1 MIRSPLI
8 RSGLDPG
15 QPQGRRLWTIL
26 GFLTLVFVIL
36 GSTLSIFPHPDST
49 TLNSLRVAEQDQN
62 SSDGSST
69 PQRIELAET
78 LSFDTW
84 MLLIVHSVFGLEPP
98 PREQNTFGWWLFQIR
113 KISKYTTDLA
123 RGEAVLGIMLLASLM
138 ARFAGFSN
146 IAKIKIHAGF
156 LGMLVAGF
164 VTWVIKIGTGRVRP
178 NGLFYQGNIN
188 WDPLSL
194 ENLHHSFPSGHATA
208 AGALMM
214 VLIIGFPRF
223 RFVWVGF
230 ALWICVTRVLTGNHW
245 PTDTVMGLY
254 LGSFCVAL
262 VTSWVQTRSTDRSQE
277 PELYQSSRETVLP
290 VE

>member
-15 QPQGRRLWTIL
+15 QPRGRRFWTIL
-26 GFLTLVFVIL
+26 GILTLVFVIL
-36 GSTLSIFPHPDST
+36 GSTLSIFPHSDST
-49 TLNSLRVAEQDQN
+49 TLNSLRVTEQDQN
-62 SSDGSST
+62 SSDVSST
-69 PQRIELAET
+69 QQPNESDELHS
-78 LSFDTW
+78 LDIR
-84 MLLIVHSVFGLEPP
+84 MLLIVQSVWGSEPP
-98 PREQNTFGWWLFQIR
+98 HTELNSFGWWLFQIR

-123 RGEAVLGIMLLASLM
+123 RGEVVIGIMLLASLL
-138 ARFAGFSN
+138 ARFGVFAE
-146 IAKIKIHAGF
+146 IARRRIHAGL

-164 VTWVIKIGTGRVRP
+164 ATWVIKIATGRVRP
-178 NGLFYQGNIN
+178 NGLIYQGNIN
-188 WDPLSL
+188 WNPFSL
-194 ENLHHSFPSGHATA
+194 ENIFHSFPSGHATA

-214 VLIIGFPRF
+214 VLIIGIPRF
-223 RFVWVGF
+223 RYIWIVV
-230 ALWICVTRVLTGNHW
+230 ALWICVTRVLSANHW

-262 VTSWVQTRSTDRSQE
+262 VTSWVQTRSTDQIQE

>member
-15 QPQGRRLWTIL
+15 QPRGRRLWTIL
-26 GFLTLVFVIL
+26 GILTLVFVIL

-49 TLNSLRVAEQDQN
+49 TLNSLRGAEQDQN
-62 SSDGSST
+62 SSGASST
-69 PQRIELAET
+69 SQLIESDEV

-98 PREQNTFGWWLFQIR
+98 PREQNSFGWWLFQIR
-113 KISKYTTDLA
+113 QISKTTTDLA
-123 RGEAVLGIMLLASLM
+123 RGEVVLGIMLLASLM
-138 ARFAGFSN
+138 ARFAGLSE
-146 IAKIKIHAGF
+146 ISKKKIYAGF

-178 NGLFYQGNIN
+178 NGLFYQGKIN

-214 VLIIGFPRF
+214 VLVIGFPRV

-245 PTDTVMGLY
+245 PTDTAMGLF
-254 LGSFCVAL
+254 LGSFCVAIL
-262 VTSWVQTRSTDRSQE
+262 TSWVQSRTTAQIQE

>member
-1 MIRSPLI
+1 MNRSSLI
-8 RSGLDPG
+8 SPVLDPG

-26 GFLTLVFVIL
+26 GTLTIVFVIL
-36 GSTLSIFPHPDST
+36 GSALPIFPSMQEPSP
-49 TLNSLRVAEQDQN
+49 NSLQPAEQNQN
-62 SSDGSST
+62 SSGGIAT
-69 PQRIELAET
+69 PHLDEMTER

-113 KISKYTTDLA
+113 KISKTTTDLA
-123 RGEAVLGIMLLASLM
+123 RGEVVLGIMLLASLL
-138 ARFAGFSN
+138 ARFAGFSE
-146 IAKIKIHAGF
+146 IAKRKIYAGF

-214 VLIIGFPRF
+214 FLIIGFPRF
-223 RFVWVGF
+223 RFVWIGF

-245 PTDTVMGLY
+245 PTDTAMGLF

-262 VTSWVQTRSTDRSQE
+262 LTAWVQTRTIARSQE

>member
-1 MIRSPLI
+1 MMRSPLI
-8 RSGLDPG
+8 SPELDPG
-15 QPQGRRLWTIL
+15 QPRGRRLWTIL
-26 GFLTLVFVIL
+26 GIFTIAFVIL
-36 GSTLSIFPHPDST
+36 GSTLSIFPHSEST
-49 TLNSLRVAEQDQN
+49 TLNSLRVAEQNQN
-62 SSDGSST
+62 SSVVSST
-69 PQRIELAET
+69 QQPNESDELHS
-78 LSFDTW
+78 LDIR
-84 MLLIVHSVFGLEPP
+84 MLLIVHSVWGSEPP
-98 PREQNTFGWWLFQIR
+98 HRELNSFGWWLFQIR

-123 RGEAVLGIMLLASLM
+123 RGEVVLGIMLLASLM

-262 VTSWVQTRSTDRSQE
+262 ATSWVQTRSTDRSQE

>member
-1 MIRSPLI
+1 MNRSPLI

-15 QPQGRRLWTIL
+15 QPRGRRLWTIL
-26 GFLTLVFVIL
+26 GILTLVFVIL
-36 GSTLSIFPHPDST
+36 GSTLSIFPHSDST

-62 SSDGSST
+62 FSGVSST
-69 PQRIELAET
+69 LPPIELGER
-78 LSFDTW
+78 LSFDTQL
-84 MLLIVHSVFGLEPP
+84 LLIVHSVWGSEPP
-98 PREQNTFGWWLFQIR
+98 PREQNSFAWWLFKVR

-123 RGEAVLGIMLLASLM
+123 RGEVVLGVMLLASLL
-138 ARFAGFSN
+138 ARFGVFVE
-146 IAKIKIHAGF
+146 IARRRIHAGL

-164 VTWVIKIGTGRVRP
+164 ATWVIKIATGRVRP

-194 ENLHHSFPSGHATA
+194 ENIHHSFPSGHATA

-223 RFVWVGF
+223 RFIWVGY
-230 ALWICVTRVLTGNHW
+230 ALWICVTRVLSANHW

-262 VTSWVQTRSTDRSQE
+262 VTSWVQTRSTERSQE

>member
-8 RSGLDPG
+8 RSRLDPG

-26 GFLTLVFVIL
+26 GILTILFVIL
-36 GSTLSIFPHPDST
+36 GSTLSIFPHSDST
-49 TLNSLRVAEQDQN
+49 TLNSLRVTEQDQN
-62 SSDGSST
+62 SSGSSST
-69 PQRIELAET
+69 PQPNESDELHS
-78 LSFDTW
+78 LDIR
-84 MLLIVHSVFGLEPP
+84 MLLIVQSVWGSEPP
-98 PREQNTFGWWLFQIR
+98 HTELNSFGWWLFQIR

-123 RGEAVLGIMLLASLM
+123 RGEVVIGIMLLASLL
-138 ARFAGFSN
+138 ARFGVFAE
-146 IAKIKIHAGF
+146 IARRRIHAGL

-164 VTWVIKIGTGRVRP
+164 ATWVIKIATGRVRP
-178 NGLFYQGNIN
+178 NGLIYQGNIN
-188 WDPLSL
+188 WNPFSL
-194 ENLHHSFPSGHATA
+194 ENIFHSFPSGHATA

-214 VLIIGFPRF
+214 VLIIGIPRF
-223 RFVWVGF
+223 RYIWIVV
-230 ALWICVTRVLTGNHW
+230 ALWICVTRVLSANHW

-262 VTSWVQTRSTDRSQE
+262 VTSWVQTRSTDQIQE

>member
-1 MIRSPLI
+1 
-8 RSGLDPG
+8 LD
-15 QPQGRRLWTIL
+15 
-26 GFLTLVFVIL
+26 
-36 GSTLSIFPHPDST
+36 
-49 TLNSLRVAEQDQN
+49 
-62 SSDGSST
+62 
-69 PQRIELAET
+69 ET
-78 LSFDTW
+78 LSFDTR

-123 RGEAVLGIMLLASLM
+123 RGEVVLGVMLLASLL
-138 ARFAGFSN
+138 ARFGVFAE
-146 IAKIKIHAGF
+146 IARRRIHAGL

-164 VTWVIKIGTGRVRP
+164 ATWVIKIATGRVRP
-178 NGLFYQGNIN
+178 NGLIYQGNIN
-188 WDPLSL
+188 WNPFSL
-194 ENLHHSFPSGHATA
+194 ENIFHSFPSGHATA

-214 VLIIGFPRF
+214 VLIIDIPRF
-223 RFVWVGF
+223 RYIWIVV
-230 ALWICVTRVLTGNHW
+230 ALWICVTRVLTANHW
-245 PTDTVMGLY
+245 PTDTLMGLY